1 MHPGNRLPGQYYP
14 LSWSINMKNF
24 FLRIIPTVFFIFFFA
39 AVWNTVPAEAAETLF
54 RVGSAYWVT
63 SGSTIAVDVNI
74 ENPHQVFGCTFE
86 LGYDENIVRAADVSK
101 GELLIT
107 DNNNTL
113 YKDLSEAEDGQITVS
128 WINEN
133 SEPLSSGGVLFRIFF
148 TVQDEGS
155 TTLSVSD
162 LDLFEKYSSGSDPDI
177 IDGTISTSSAGDTSL
192 RIITNSYLP
201 EATLGSW
208 YSTSLSASGGSLS
221 YTWSETGGTLPRGLT
236 LSSSG
241 IISGIPTSTGN
252 YSATI
257 RVTDG
262 DGASR
267 SRSFSLTVYEIGEHA
282 LNITSSTTLTRGRKG
297 FSYSFTL
304 SASGGQTPYRW
315 SKISGSL
322 PPGLYLSSSTGV
334 LSGTPT
340 STGSYAF
347 TLRVT
352 DDNNARQEQQCY
364 LIITDTGY
372 ISSEENLFRNLNI
385 TRSTMTLNLSPA
397 DMPYTMVV
405 TNDTN
410 WINLTVI
417 LDNTADRL
425 RINETAHYSEVVR
438 TVPLSTGANLVT
450 IGISSADSNY
460 RNYILTIYRLP

>member
-1 MHPGNRLPGQYYP
+1 
-14 LSWSINMKNF
+14 
-24 FLRIIPTVFFIFFFA
+24 VFFIFYFA
-39 AVWNTVPAEAAETLF
+39 AVWNTVPAEAAETTF

-63 SGSTIAVDVNI
+63 SGSIIAVDVTI

-86 LGYDENIVRAADVSK
+86 LGYNQNIVRAADVSK

-113 YKDLSEAEDGQITVS
+113 YTDLSEAEDGQITVS
-128 WINEN
+128 WINKN

-148 TVQDEGS
+148 TVQNEGS

-162 LDLFEKYSSGSDPDI
+162 LDLFEKYSSGSDPYI
-177 IDGTISTSSAGDTSL
+177 IDGTISTSGSEDTSL
-192 RIITNSYLP
+192 RINTNSYLP
-201 EATLGSW
+201 GATLDSW

-221 YTWSETGGTLPRGLT
+221 YTWSKTGGTLPPGLS

-241 IISGIPTSTGN
+241 MISGIPTSTGN
-252 YSATI
+252 FSATI

-262 DGASR
+262 DGLSK
-267 SRSFSLTVYEIGEHA
+267 SRSFNLTVYEIGEHA
-282 LNITSSTTLTRGRKG
+282 LTITSNTTLTRGRKG

-315 SKISGSL
+315 SKINGSL
-322 PPGLYLSSSTGV
+322 PPGLSLSSSSGV

-340 STGSYAF
+340 STGSYTF
-347 TLRVT
+347 TVRVT
-352 DDNNARQEQQCY
+352 DDNNTRQEQQCY

-372 ISSEENLFRNLNI
+372 ISSEEDLFRNLNI
-385 TRSTMTLNLSPA
+385 TRSTMTLNLSPD

-405 TNDTN
+405 SHDIN

-417 LDNTADRL
+417 LENTSDSL
-425 RINETAHYSEVVR
+425 QINETTHYSEVVR

-450 IGISSADSNY
+450 IGVSSVGGNY